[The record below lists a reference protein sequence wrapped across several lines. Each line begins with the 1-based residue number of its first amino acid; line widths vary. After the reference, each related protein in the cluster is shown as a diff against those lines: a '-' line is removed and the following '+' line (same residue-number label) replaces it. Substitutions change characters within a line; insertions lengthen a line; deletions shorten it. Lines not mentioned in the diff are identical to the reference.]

1 MVTVKRRDFT
11 VRTNW
16 KSYIENS
23 MENFHLPTVHQG
35 TIGGI
40 KAQWNPID
48 GAPGNYVI
56 LQTHTAASRAT
67 LGNDAAFERI
77 STLRGPRRRGRAI
90 HPDLSLHA

>member
-40 KAQWNPID
+40 KAQWHPID
-48 GAPGNYVI
+48 GTPGNFVI

-67 LGNDAAFERI
+67 LGNDASFERI
-77 STLRGPRRRGRAI
+77 RPCGETPPRARNTSSSTPAR
-90 HPDLSLHA
+90 